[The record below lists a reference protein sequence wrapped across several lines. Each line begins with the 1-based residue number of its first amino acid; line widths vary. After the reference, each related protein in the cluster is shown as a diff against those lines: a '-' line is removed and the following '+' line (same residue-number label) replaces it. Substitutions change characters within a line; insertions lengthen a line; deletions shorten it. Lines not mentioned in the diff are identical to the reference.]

1 MNLLR
6 ATKLNV
12 RVLVWLGLIL
22 LPPMAMQGQDLSVT
36 TSDYPTLGNPTS
48 AVATSDGR
56 YVFVSVTNVAHSNFA
71 GSDQAAGARTDTIS
85 GIQIFRRTGPLR
97 SRNLSLKSAGFVET
111 GTTGANGL
119 VLLKDEKTLAVGA
132 GDAGVAFLSVRD
144 LVSGTAKPYFASE
157 GEAAGTFDVVASA
170 DGKYVFAA
178 NEYGKLQ
185 GQRGSV
191 GIIAVNAD
199 AQGNVNHP
207 QSIAQIAVGDVVPS
221 LMLSPDGSRLYVATE
236 LIPANQPPSIAGA
249 GDPNLTKAD
258 CVQTKGT
265 PAQHNGFVTVIDTQ
279 RAIKQDPTAVLSRV
293 AAGCS
298 PVRLVEAADSS
309 VLFVSARGDDKILAF
324 APRSLDKAPE
334 HALLRVFPSGGSA
347 PVGIRLFHQDKL
359 LAVANSNRFADS
371 DGTFAILDVS
381 NVSKS
386 SSVAPPKTWPAGGFP
401 RNIGIGQN
409 GATLFLTNYRSRS
422 LQVIQTAMH

>member
-1 MNLLR
+1 
-6 ATKLNV
+6 
-12 RVLVWLGLIL
+12 
-22 LPPMAMQGQDLSVT
+22 
-36 TSDYPTLGNPTS
+36 
-48 AVATSDGR
+48 
-56 YVFVSVTNVAHSNFA
+56 
-71 GSDQAAGARTDTIS
+71 
-85 GIQIFRRTGPLR
+85 
-97 SRNLSLKSAGFVET
+97 
-111 GTTGANGL
+111 
-119 VLLKDEKTLAVGA
+119 
-132 GDAGVAFLSVRD
+132 
-144 LVSGTAKPYFASE
+144 VSGTAKPYFASE

-279 RAIKQDPTAVLSRV
+279 RAIQQDPTAVLSRV

-347 PVGIRLFHQDKL
+347 PVGIHLFHQDKL

-401 RNIGIGQN
+401 RNIGISKN
-409 GATLFLTNYRSRS
+409 GATLLLTNYRSRS